1 MTVRSHGRRSVLAGT
16 AATAALACAPG
27 ILRAQAKSVTM
38 YSAMPTDILNVLVP
52 AFKAKSGMEVQVVSA
67 GSGELMKRLQAESAR
82 PLADALISVGA
93 DGIDANASLFEP
105 YDPPGLDKFIPGLR
119 YSRNWLPFTVTLPAV
134 IAVNTKLVPEAE
146 IPTQWK
152 DVADPKWKGKVAFAG
167 SDKSGSAFS
176 QMLQIIHNEGEA
188 AGWAL
193 FGRMMDN
200 FVITGSSTAVIR
212 GAAQG
217 EYAMALTLE
226 DNAQRFIDGG
236 APLKIVYPKEGIS
249 IQADA
254 MALVAKAPNPAAGK
268 ALMDYIV
275 SEEGQNVIVKASGRR
290 PIRTD
295 VPGPA
300 SAIAPEKLPVKTYP
314 PEWALAKTKEYM
326 DRYLRLARR

>member
-1 MTVRSHGRRSVLAGT
+1 MTAFTLPRRAVLG
-16 AATAALACAPG
+16 AAAAMAAVG
-27 ILRAQAKSVTM
+27 SAKAQARSVTM
-38 YSAMPTDILNVLVP
+38 YSAMPTDILNALVP
-52 AFKAKSGMEVQVVSA
+52 AFKAKSGMDVQVVSA
-67 GSGELMKRLQAESAR
+67 GSGELVKRLHAESAR

-93 DGIDANASLFEP
+93 DGIDANAALFES
-105 YDPPGLDKFIPGLR
+105 YDPPGTDKIIPGLR

-134 IAVNTKLVPEAE
+134 IAVNTRLVAEAD
-146 IPTQWK
+146 IPTQWR
-152 DVADPKWKGKVAFAG
+152 DLADPKWKGKIAFAG
-167 SDKSGSAFS
+167 ADRSGSAFV
-176 QMLQIIHNEGEA
+176 QMLQILHNEGET
-188 AGWAL
+188 AGWQL

-236 APLKIVYPKEGIS
+236 APLRIVYPKEGIS

-268 ALMDYIV
+268 ALIDYIV
-275 SEEGQNVIVKASGRR
+275 SPEGQTVIVKASGRR
-290 PIRTD
+290 PIRSD
-295 VPGPA
+295 VPGPEK
-300 SAIAPEKLPVKTYP
+300 AIDAKNLPVNNFP
-314 PEWALAKTKEYM
+314 PDWAVAKNKEFM

>member
-1 MTVRSHGRRSVLAGT
+1 MSVRSHGRRRVLAAT
-16 AATAALACAPG
+16 AATAALAGAPG
-27 ILRAQAKSVTM
+27 ILRAQARSVTM
-38 YSAMPTDILNVLVP
+38 YSAMPTDILNALVP

-67 GSGELMKRLQAESAR
+67 GSGELVKRLQAESAR

-93 DGIDANASLFEP
+93 DGIDANAALFEP
-105 YDPPGLDKFIPGLR
+105 YDPPGQDKIIPGLR
-119 YSRNWLPFTVTLPAV
+119 YSRNWIPFTVTLPAV

-152 DVADPKWKGKVAFAG
+152 DLADPKWKGKVAFAG
-167 SDKSGSAFS
+167 SDKSGSAFV
-176 QMLQIIHNEGEA
+176 QMLQILHNEGEA

-193 FGRMMDN
+193 FGRMMEN

-236 APLKIVYPKEGIS
+236 APIRIVYPKE
-249 IQADA
+249 ADA
-254 MALVAKAPNPAAGK
+254 MALVAKAPNAAAGK
-268 ALMDYIV
+268 ALIDYIV
-275 SEEGQNVIVKASGRR
+275 SPEGQGVIVKASGRR

-295 VPGPA
+295 VPGPEKA
-300 SAIAPEKLPVKTYP
+300 LDVAKLPIKNIP
-314 PEWALAKTKEYM
+314 PEWAVSKNKEFM

>member
-1 MTVRSHGRRSVLAGT
+1 MRKFAIGRR
-16 AATAALACAPG
+16 AALGFAAAMAAPAV
-27 ILRAQAKSVTM
+27 LRAQAKSVTM

-52 AFKAKSGMEVQVVSA
+52 AYKAKSGMDVQVVSA
-67 GSGELMKRLQAESAR
+67 GSGELLKRLQAEAAR

-93 DGIDANASLFEP
+93 DGIDASPALFEP
-105 YDPPGLDKFIPGLR
+105 YDPPGTDKFIPGLR

-134 IAVNTKLVPEAE
+134 IAVNTKLVAEAD

-152 DVADPKWKGKVAFAG
+152 DLADPKWKGKVAFAG

-176 QMLQIIHNEGEA
+176 QMLQIIHNEGET

-193 FGRMMDN
+193 FGRMMEN
-200 FVITGSSTAVIR
+200 FIITGSSTAVIR

-254 MALVAKAPNPAAGK
+254 MALVAKAPNPAAGR

-275 SEEGQNVIVKASGRR
+275 SAEGQSVIVKASGRR

-295 VPGPA
+295 VPGPEK
-300 SAIAPEKLPVKTYP
+300 AIDAKNLPVNTYP
-314 PEWALAKTKEYM
+314 PEWGVAKSKEYL

>member
-1 MTVRSHGRRSVLAGT
+1 MRKFAIGRR
-16 AATAALACAPG
+16 AALGFAAAMAAPAV
-27 ILRAQAKSVTM
+27 LRAQAKSVTM

-52 AFKAKSGMEVQVVSA
+52 AYKAKSGMDVQVVSA
-67 GSGELMKRLQAESAR
+67 GSGELLKRLQAEAAR

-93 DGIDANASLFEP
+93 DGIDASPALFEP
-105 YDPPGLDKFIPGLR
+105 YDPPGTDKFIPGLR

-134 IAVNTKLVPEAE
+134 IAVNTKLVAEADT
-146 IPTQWK
+146 PTQWK
-152 DVADPKWKGKVAFAG
+152 DLADPKWKGKVAFAG

-176 QMLQIIHNEGEA
+176 QMLQIIHNEGET

-193 FGRMMDN
+193 FGRMMEN
-200 FVITGSSTAVIR
+200 FIITGSSTAVIR

-275 SEEGQNVIVKASGRR
+275 SAEGQSVIVKASGRR

-295 VPGPA
+295 VPGPEK
-300 SAIAPEKLPVKTYP
+300 AIDAKNLPVNTYP
-314 PEWALAKTKEYM
+314 PEWGVAKSKEYL

>member
-1 MTVRSHGRRSVLAGT
+1 MRKFAIGRR
-16 AATAALACAPG
+16 AALGFAAAMAAPAV
-27 ILRAQAKSVTM
+27 LRAQAKSVTM

-52 AFKAKSGMEVQVVSA
+52 AYKAKSGMDVQVVSA
-67 GSGELMKRLQAESAR
+67 GSGELLKRLQAEAAR

-93 DGIDANASLFEP
+93 DGIDASPALFEP
-105 YDPPGLDKFIPGLR
+105 YDPPGTDKFIPGLR

-134 IAVNTKLVPEAE
+134 IAVNTKLVAEAD

-152 DVADPKWKGKVAFAG
+152 DLADPKWKGKVAFAG

-176 QMLQIIHNEGEA
+176 QMLQIIHNEGET

-193 FGRMMDN
+193 FGRMMEN
-200 FVITGSSTAVIR
+200 FIITGSSTAVIR

-275 SEEGQNVIVKASGRR
+275 SAEGQSVIVKASGRR

-295 VPGPA
+295 VPGPEK
-300 SAIAPEKLPVKTYP
+300 AIDAKNLPVNTYP
-314 PEWALAKTKEYM
+314 PEWGVAKSKEYL

>member
-1 MTVRSHGRRSVLAGT
+1 MRKFAIGRR
-16 AATAALACAPG
+16 AALGFAAAMAAPAV
-27 ILRAQAKSVTM
+27 LRAQAKSVTM

-52 AFKAKSGMEVQVVSA
+52 AYKAKSGMDVQVVSA
-67 GSGELMKRLQAESAR
+67 GSGELLKRLQAEAAR

-93 DGIDANASLFEP
+93 DGIDASAALFEP
-105 YDPPGLDKFIPGLR
+105 YDPPGADKFIPGLR

-134 IAVNTKLVPEAE
+134 IAVNTKLVAEAD

-152 DVADPKWKGKVAFAG
+152 DLADPKWKGKVAFAG

-176 QMLQIIHNEGEA
+176 QMLQIIHNEGET

-200 FVITGSSTAVIR
+200 FIITGSSTAVIR

-275 SEEGQNVIVKASGRR
+275 SAEGQSVIVKASGRR

-295 VPGPA
+295 VPGPEK
-300 SAIAPEKLPVKTYP
+300 AIDAKSLPVNTYP
-314 PEWALAKTKEYM
+314 PEWGVAKSKEYL

>member
-67 GSGELMKRLQAESAR
+67 GSGELAKRLQAESAR

-93 DGIDANASLFEP
+93 DGIDANAALFEP
-105 YDPPGLDKFIPGLR
+105 YDPPGQDKIIPGLR
-119 YSRNWLPFTVTLPAV
+119 YSRNWIPFTVTLPAV

-146 IPTQWK
+146 VPTQWK
-152 DVADPKWKGKVAFAG
+152 DLADPKWKGKVAFAG
-167 SDKSGSAFS
+167 SDKSGSAFV
-176 QMLQIIHNEGEA
+176 QMLQILHNEGEA

-193 FGRMMDN
+193 FGRMMEN

-236 APLKIVYPKEGIS
+236 APIRIVYPKEGTS
-249 IQADA
+249 VQADA
-254 MALVAKAPNPAAGK
+254 MALVAKAPNAAAGK
-268 ALMDYIV
+268 ALIDYIV
-275 SEEGQNVIVKASGRR
+275 SPEGQGVIVKVSGRR

-295 VPGPA
+295 VPGP
-300 SAIAPEKLPVKTYP
+300 EKALDVARLPIKNIP
-314 PEWALAKTKEYM
+314 PEWAVAKNKEFM